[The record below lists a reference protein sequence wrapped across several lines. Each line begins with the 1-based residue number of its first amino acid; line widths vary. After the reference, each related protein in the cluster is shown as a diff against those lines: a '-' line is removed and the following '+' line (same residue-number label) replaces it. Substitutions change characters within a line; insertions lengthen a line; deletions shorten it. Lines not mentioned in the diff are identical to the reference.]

1 MKHYPAFLMGK
12 IMKEAKTIVCP
23 RNTPDEE
30 CDNEQP

>member
-12 IMKEAKTIVCP
+12 IMKGAKTIVSP
-23 RNTPDEE
+23 RSVPGGE